1 MRGAEWREMDA
12 AGAVWTVPATRMK
25 GKREHRVPLCGRA
38 VEVLAEV
45 RGQVVALRR

>member
-12 AGAVWTVPATRMK
+12 AGAVPATRMK
-25 GKREHRVPLCGRA
+25 AKREHRVPLCGRA